1 MAKLLN
7 AFPEDKESQ
16 PRGRYPWDKWMD
28 GRVWELHQGT
38 REEVEAGKADFHVT
52 TKSFTSAVKQ
62 AAKSK
67 GGEVR
72 TAPDGA
78 KLTILFI
85 KDEQAAED
93 TETS

>member
-16 PRGRYPWDKWMD
+16 SRGRYPWDKWLD
-28 GRVWELHQGT
+28 GRVWELHKGT
-38 REEVEAGKADFHVT
+38 REEVEAGTADFNVT

-67 GGEVR
+67 KGDVR
-72 TAPDGA
+72 TAPDGN
-78 KLTILFI
+78 KLTILFVPG
-85 KDEQAAED
+85 ESAED
-93 TETS
+93 TESGD